1 MYVVFLVTGTGCEK
15 RTCCQP
21 EPASPVKFARA
32 SSWPLELQRL
42 PMWVPV
48 LALAL

>member
-1 MYVVFLVTGTGCEK
+1 VVFLVTGTGCAK
-15 RTCCQP
+15 LTCCQP
-21 EPASPVKFARA
+21 EPDSPLKVARA

-42 PMWVPV
+42 PMCVPV